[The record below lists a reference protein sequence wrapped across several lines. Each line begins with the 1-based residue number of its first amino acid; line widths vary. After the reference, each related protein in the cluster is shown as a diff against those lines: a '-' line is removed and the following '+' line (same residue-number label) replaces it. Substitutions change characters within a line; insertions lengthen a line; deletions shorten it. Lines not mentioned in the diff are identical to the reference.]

1 MHIGAVADSPLERAA
16 LALNQVPIPVAH
28 PMYGMP
34 LARVVSI
41 AQKTGMFGRLVREP
55 GTAAELA
62 AELGL
67 GEQGTRLMLEV
78 LADVGHVDRDGE
90 HYAISKRARRWLD
103 PDSYTYCGTFIEHTA
118 EYWDWWG
125 DLERIVRTGESY
137 ELHDRGADDPTWR
150 TYITGQFELARL
162 SAPEVARAIR
172 LRKGATSMI
181 DIAGAHG
188 WFSVELCRRHD
199 GLHATVVDLPPSAA
213 VGREIVARAGM
224 GDRVRHV
231 EGDMF
236 EADLGSGH
244 DLALCFN
251 IIHHLEPAQ
260 IVSLFE
266 RVGEALRPRATLAV
280 LDLFADP
287 GGRHAGQGAMLGLF
301 FFLTSAAATYSP
313 AQLTEYLDAAGFDAP
328 KRTRIRRIPD
338 QALYQARRRR

>member
-125 DLERIVRTGESY
+125 DLERIVRTG
-137 ELHDRGADDPTWR
+137 
-150 TYITGQFELARL
+150 
-162 SAPEVARAIR
+162 
-172 LRKGATSMI
+172 
-181 DIAGAHG
+181 
-188 WFSVELCRRHD
+188 
-199 GLHATVVDLPPSAA
+199 
-213 VGREIVARAGM
+213 
-224 GDRVRHV
+224 
-231 EGDMF
+231 
-236 EADLGSGH
+236 
-244 DLALCFN
+244 
-251 IIHHLEPAQ
+251 
-260 IVSLFE
+260 
-266 RVGEALRPRATLAV
+266 
-280 LDLFADP
+280 
-287 GGRHAGQGAMLGLF
+287 
-301 FFLTSAAATYSP
+301 
-313 AQLTEYLDAAGFDAP
+313 
-328 KRTRIRRIPD
+328 
-338 QALYQARRRR
+338 